1 MLRHAEAAMGTVFS
15 FAVRDAEP
23 GRPGIL
29 GPALA
34 ELHRL
39 DALFSPTCRTASS
52 AGWPAAS

>member
-23 GRPGIL
+23 ERLGIL

-39 DALFSPTCRTASS
+39 DALFSPCLPHSQLVS
-52 AGWPAAS
+52 WPAES